1 MPMRNTSLQ
10 LFSIVGIFIFVS
22 LFVGATGQ
30 GYSASFQEETDF
42 AQQKALLFD
51 RPDPD
56 GVSTKIYI
64 GLYLIDLTSIDDVDQ
79 TFTADFYTIVRW
91 NDSRLTLENPTEV
104 QMLRIFDT
112 EEIWHPMIYIIN
124 QRRLST
130 QLENIFRVDPA
141 GNVQYVQRFSGEF
154 SSPLYLKNFPFDKQ
168 RLALQIVSFR
178 YGPDEIEFILD
189 DQRIGQRE
197 TLSLVGWSKSHLHPE
212 VTTEYLR
219 IQDRHLA
226 RIDFALDVKRERP
239 YYIIKALIPLF
250 LIILMAWSV
259 FFIDPSVIGPQI
271 GIPTSSVFALILQ
284 NNRISQLLPRVSYL
298 TRLDRFIL
306 FSIILVFI
314 TLGESVLTATLSHK
328 GKKELSLKI
337 DRWSRYLYLLLF
349 ACVIIYSFVL

>member
-1 MPMRNTSLQ
+1 MRNSSLRH
-10 LFSIVGIFIFVS
+10 FSAVGIIVFIS
-22 LFVGATGQ
+22 LFLGAAGQ
-30 GYSASFQEETDF
+30 VYPSCFQEEADIS
-42 AQQKALLFD
+42 QQRALVFD
-51 RPDPD
+51 RPDPE
-56 GVSTKIYI
+56 GVPTKVYI
-64 GLYLIDLTSIDDVDQ
+64 GLFLIDLISIDDVNQ
-79 TFTADFYTIVRW
+79 TFTADFYAIVRW
-91 NDSRLTLENPTEV
+91 NDSRLAIENPTED
-104 QMLRIFDT
+104 QMMRLFDI

-130 QLENIFRVDPA
+130 QLERIFRADQA

-154 SSPLYLKNFPFDKQ
+154 SSHLDLKNFPFDKQ

-178 YGPDEIEFILD
+178 YGPEEIEFVLD
-189 DQRIGQRE
+189 QQRYGQRE
-197 TLSLVGWSKSHLHPE
+197 TLSLVGWSKGMIQPE

-226 RIDFALDVKRERP
+226 RIDFTVDVKREKP
-239 YYIIKALIPLF
+239 YYVIKALIPLF
-250 LIILMAWSV
+250 LIIFMAWSV

-314 TLGESVLTATLSHK
+314 TLGESVLTATLAHK
-328 GKKELSLKI
+328 EKKELALKI
-337 DRWSRYLYLLLF
+337 DRWARYVYLCLF
-349 ACVIIYSFVL
+349 VCVAVYSFVL